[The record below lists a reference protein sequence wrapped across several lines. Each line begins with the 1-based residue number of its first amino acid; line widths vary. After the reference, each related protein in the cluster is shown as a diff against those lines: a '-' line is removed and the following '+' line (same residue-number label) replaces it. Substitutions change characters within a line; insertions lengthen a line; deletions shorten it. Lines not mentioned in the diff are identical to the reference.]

1 MKDKV
6 KYRSNIL
13 NKDDDYTFDNSIEL
27 NNNSKNVKV
36 LRLVKDKENR

>member
-1 MKDKV
+1 MKEKV
-6 KYRSNIL
+6 KYRANIL

-27 NNNSKNVKV
+27 NNNSRNVKV